1 MYPLVAFD
9 GLSHS
14 SFMDSSMLPSAVVK
28 SDLKPEVGEEEGYKM
43 VAEAMTNFM
52 GGTLGNN

>member
-1 MYPLVAFD
+1 
-9 GLSHS
+9 
-14 SFMDSSMLPSAVVK
+14 MDSSMLPSAVVK